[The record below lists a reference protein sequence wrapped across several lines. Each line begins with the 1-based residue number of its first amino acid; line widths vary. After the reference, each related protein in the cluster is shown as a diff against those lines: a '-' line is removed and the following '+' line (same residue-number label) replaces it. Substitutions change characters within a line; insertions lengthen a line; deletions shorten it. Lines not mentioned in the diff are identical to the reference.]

1 MLKIYEGDGN
11 QCRDQ
16 EKIDEQLS
24 QLRIIVEVE
33 SGEDKSGKK
42 FNNKV
47 AGRYSFSAV
56 STPSFKGKIAYQG
69 NVVISPN
76 GSLTVRTI
84 GTGGN
89 NGFISRKAPDADI
102 QEASYTTTKDKS
114 NDCPEYQVYLP
125 RLFNTFFKASL
136 ITFSG
141 ASLPV
146 QMVKAKAP

>member
-24 QLRIIVEVE
+24 QLRIIVDVE
-33 SGEDKSGKK
+33 KGEDKPGKK

-47 AGRYSFSAV
+47 TGRYSSSAV
-56 STPSFKGKIAYQG
+56 STSSFKGKIAYQG

-76 GSLTVRTI
+76 GNLTVGTI

-89 NGFISRKAPDADI
+89 NGFISGEAPDADI
-102 QEASYTTTKDKS
+102 QEASYTTAEDKS
-114 NDCPEYQVYLP
+114 NDCLEYQLCLLV
-125 RLFNTFFKASL
+125 
-136 ITFSG
+136 
-141 ASLPV
+141 
-146 QMVKAKAP
+146 